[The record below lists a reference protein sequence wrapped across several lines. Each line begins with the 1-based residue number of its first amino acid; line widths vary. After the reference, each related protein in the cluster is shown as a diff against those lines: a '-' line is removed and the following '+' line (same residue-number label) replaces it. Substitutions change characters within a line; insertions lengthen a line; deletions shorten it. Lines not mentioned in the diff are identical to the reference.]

1 MMNYWLVKSEPSE
14 YGWEDLVAKQEDI
27 WDGIRNFQARNYL
40 KEMRLGD
47 QVLFYHSGKNKEIVG
62 VAEVSSEAFPDA
74 KDTENQGW
82 VAISLKASKAL
93 SKPVSLEII
102 KADDRLGSLPLL
114 RQSRLSVMPVEKN
127 VFDLII
133 KMGS

>member
-14 YGWEDLVAKQEDI
+14 YGWNDLVSKKEDT

-40 KEMRLGD
+40 KEMRVGD

-62 VAEVSSEAFPDA
+62 VADVSAEAFPDA

-82 VAISLKASKAL
+82 VAVRLKASKPL
-93 SKPVSLEII
+93 SKPVSLETI
-102 KADDRLGSLPLL
+102 KEDDRLSSLPLL
-114 RQSRLSVMPVEKN
+114 RQSRLSVMPIEKSA
-127 VFDLII
+127 FDLII
-133 KMGS
+133 KIGS

>member
-14 YGWEDLVAKQEDI
+14 YGWNDLVAKKEDI

-82 VAISLKASKAL
+82 VAVSLKASKAL